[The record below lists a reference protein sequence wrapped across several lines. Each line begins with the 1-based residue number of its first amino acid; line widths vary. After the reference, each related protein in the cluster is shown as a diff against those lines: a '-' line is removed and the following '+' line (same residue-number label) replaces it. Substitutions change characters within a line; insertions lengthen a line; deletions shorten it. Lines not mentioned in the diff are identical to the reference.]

1 MGRALVS
8 PSFAVGGGPGRGG
21 GAWLYD
27 RGRVHFTC
35 QQMSSRAGT
44 REAGLDLSPD
54 PGRRVRVCAHRNWGG
69 AGRTREVP
77 QAVATWCDS
86 EHTPSCLSV
95 PSHWPRL
102 KGMPLLP
109 SYAVSGH
116 QG

>member
-1 MGRALVS
+1 MLPAEGSVL
-8 PSFAVGGGPGRGG
+8 GKPGGG

-27 RGRVHFTC
+27 RGRVTSPAELECPHVQGPGRLAWT
-35 QQMSSRAGT
+35 SALT
-44 REAGLDLSPD
+44 R
-54 PGRRVRVCAHRNWGG
+54 GRRVRVCARIETGG
-69 AGRTREVP
+69 AGRTKEVP

-109 SYAVSGH
+109 SYAVSSH